1 MSSGE
6 YEKAAAAAGMDSE
19 EYEKLMND
27 PQMRQLLHNITHGV
41 GDFKIDR
48 GGAGPA
54 QPIKNI
60 VVPEGASHDEQMEVL
75 QREMAA
81 DQANRERQ
89 EKAKRAEEEKKKQAR
104 GEPSRTPP
112 ASRRGARPRLSSPT
126 RPSFAGAEPAK
137 RRLVLC
143 ADGRRLG

>member
-1 MSSGE
+1 MNVEQAQLDGQDDFAKPE
-6 YEKAAAAAGMDSE
+6 FFADGGDECIDYKLEDFAAD
-19 EYEKLMND
+19 
-27 PQMRQLLHNITHGV
+27 I
-41 GDFKIDR
+41 DFKIDR

-112 ASRRGARPRLSSPT
+112 ASRRGVRPRLSSPT